1 MPRLTQQ
8 ARATSRRLRR
18 DLTDAEQLLRRQLRM
33 RQLFGYRFRRQQ
45 PIGKYVVDFVCM
57 EGRVAIEIDGG
68 QHVEHVVYD
77 AQRTKYLKS
86 EGYRI
91 LRFWN
96 NDVLQNIEGVKTEIW
111 RVLNTPPPP

>member
-1 MPRLTQQ
+1 
-8 ARATSRRLRR
+8 
-18 DLTDAEQLLRRQLRM
+18 M

-96 NDVLQNIEGVKTEIW
+96 NNVLQNIEGVKTEIW